1 VELLGPAHRT
11 LLARM
16 ALLSNGTVTKLG
28 GRGGGESSRI
38 GPPGDS
44 RPLVDEWAARFAGAQ
59 TADALARLFDEA
71 QAALDHHLRRAF
83 APDTT
88 ETWEELASRIVR
100 DGWGITAAECARAM
114 RCTPSMVQRARL
126 AEMRHP
132 DTGYALPAKMD
143 AVAWARALDDAGLSE
158 RQIVAVTG
166 MSKGGVYRMK
176 NAGKARRPGHSR
188 RAYA

>member
-44 RPLVDEWAARFAGAQ
+44 RPMVDEWAALFAGAR
-59 TADALARLFDEA
+59 TADALARLFEEA

-88 ETWEELASRIVR
+88 ETWEELAARIVR
-100 DGWGITAAECARAM
+100 DGWGVTADDCARAM
-114 RCTPSMVQRARL
+114 RCTPSMVRRARL

-143 AVAWARALDDAGLSE
+143 AVAWARALDDAGLSVRE
-158 RQIVAVTG
+158 IATVTG
-166 MSKGGVYRMK
+166 VAKSNVHRW
-176 NAGKARRPGHSR
+176 NAGR